1 MIDKATVARI
11 LDAADIVEVVS
22 DFVSLRRRGVNYV
35 GLCPF
40 HNERTPSFSVSKT
53 KGICHC
59 FSCGKGG
66 SPVNFI
72 MEHEQLSYYEALK
85 YLAKK
90 YHIEV
95 VEKEL
100 TDEEKAAQS
109 EREGMLIVNEFATQ
123 SFENN
128 LFNTQEGQDI
138 GMSYFYER
146 GFSENIIKKFRLGYS
161 LDNSNDLFRT
171 ATAKGYNKKYLFD
184 TGLCIDDKRGG
195 GYDRFKGRVLFP
207 VLNLAGKII
216 AFSARTLKNDQAKY
230 VNSPESIIYTKGN
243 ELYGLYQA
251 KHAIVKQNKC
261 YLVEG
266 NADVVSMHQAGFDNT
281 IASLGTALTP
291 NQVRM
296 IHRFTENVTIM
307 YDGDSAGI
315 KAALKA
321 INLLLPEGVNVR
333 VLLLP
338 DGDDPDS
345 FSKKHNATEFQ
356 EYIDNNEVDFIRFM
370 KQMLLDNVK
379 DDPIRRAAVVGDVVS
394 SIALIPFEIQRSIYT
409 KECSELF
416 GVDEEILLRE
426 IAKKIATNKQKEY
439 EKKQK
444 KTSEEENKVIEE
456 VIPVPTIDVANKKN
470 EVEQNSDSSFA
481 KILYPYEKD
490 IIRYVVKYGMIDF
503 CAEDSSDKQM
513 SLLSYVSEELALDD
527 ITFTHPIFEKIFSI
541 CKEYLN
547 EYETDLAF
555 FDDGLAKEKEIALSE
570 GINKIRRESILSIQE
585 IEQKERELNAQIE
598 YDALTKRNEF
608 QIYYLEKKLSSH
620 LDNEVRKTAFELIQE
635 KHLLSKIHS
644 RYGVLKNDVEKLDVL
659 IPQALYNLKDALI
672 QCHIKELQQALITT
686 TDPQES
692 LELLK
697 SLQELYDIRKHL
709 ASYLGDRVV
718 NPKN

>member
-1 MIDKATVARI
+1 MIDKTTVAKI

-90 YHIEV
+90 YHIEI

-100 TDEEKAAQS
+100 TDEERAEQT

-123 SFENN
+123 SFEDN
-128 LFNTQEGQDI
+128 LFNIQEGREI
-138 GMSYFYER
+138 GLSYFYER
-146 GFSENIIKKFRLGYS
+146 GFSDNIIKKFRLGYS
-161 LDNSNDLFRT
+161 LDNSNSLFKM
-171 ATAKGYNKKYLFD
+171 AVSKGYNKNYLFK
-184 TGLCIDDKRGG
+184 TGLCVDDKRGG
-195 GYDRFKGRVLFP
+195 GYDRFKGRVVFP
-207 VLNLAGKII
+207 VLNVAGKTI

-243 ELYGLYQA
+243 ELYGLFQA
-251 KHAIVKQNKC
+251 KHAIVKHNKC

-266 NADVVSMHQAGFDNT
+266 NADVVSMHQAGIDNT
-281 IASLGTALTP
+281 VASLGTALTP

-321 INLLLPEGVNVR
+321 INLLLPEGINVR

-345 FSKKHNATEFQ
+345 FAKKHNSTEFLN
-356 EYIDNNEVDFIRFM
+356 YINDNEVDFIRFM
-370 KQMLLDNVK
+370 KRMLLDEVK
-379 DDPIRRAAVVGDVVS
+379 NDPIKRASVVGDVIT
-394 SIALIPFEIQRSIYT
+394 SISLIPFEIQRSIYT

-416 GVDEEILLRE
+416 GVDEEILVRE
-426 IAKKIATNKQKEY
+426 IAKKINQNKQKEY
-439 EKKQK
+439 EKKQRK
-444 KTSEEENKVIEE
+444 ISEEKLENKREE
-456 VIPVPTIDVANKKN
+456 DIIVPIYNEEKN
-470 EVEQNSDSSFA
+470 DIIKHKTADSNA
-481 KILYPYEKD
+481 KNLFPYEKEVLKY
-490 IIRYVVKYGMIDF
+490 IVKYGMTDF
-503 CAEDSSDKQM
+503 CIGNSDVKNI
-513 SLLSYVSEELALDD
+513 SLLTYISEELDID
-527 ITFTHPIFEKIFSI
+527 EITFTNPIYIKIFSI
-541 CKEYLN
+541 AKECLN
-547 EYETDLAF
+547 DFNTDLAI
-555 FDDGLAKEKEIALSE
+555 FDEDLAKDNINALKEGVNKIRQESLFSIQDLEKKEKELNE
-570 GINKIRRESILSIQE
+570 KISAEA
-585 IEQKERELNAQIE
+585 KK
-598 YDALTKRNEF
+598 KRSEF
-608 QIYYLEKKLSSH
+608 QMYYLEKRLSSH
-620 LDNEVRKTAFELIQE
+620 IDDDVRLTTLELIQE
-635 KHLLSKIHS
+635 KHSLSKIHTK
-644 RYGVLKNDVEKLDVL
+644 YGVLKSDFEKLDILV
-659 IPQALYNLKDALI
+659 PQALYNWKDALI
-672 QCHIKELQQALITT
+672 QCQIKECQQSLNLTKDAK
-686 TDPQES
+686 ES
-692 LELLK
+692 AELLK
-697 SLQELYDIRKHL
+697 AIQELYALRKDL
-709 ASYLGDRVV
+709 AQYLGDRVV

>member
-1 MIDKATVARI
+1 M
-11 LDAADIVEVVS
+11 
-22 DFVSLRRRGVNYV
+22 
-35 GLCPF
+35 
-40 HNERTPSFSVSKT
+40 
-53 KGICHC
+53 
-59 FSCGKGG
+59 
-66 SPVNFI
+66 
-72 MEHEQLSYYEALK
+72 
-85 YLAKK
+85 
-90 YHIEV
+90 
-95 VEKEL
+95 
-100 TDEEKAAQS
+100 
-109 EREGMLIVNEFATQ
+109 
-123 SFENN
+123 
-128 LFNTQEGQDI
+128 
-138 GMSYFYER
+138 
-146 GFSENIIKKFRLGYS
+146 
-161 LDNSNDLFRT
+161 
-171 ATAKGYNKKYLFD
+171 
-184 TGLCIDDKRGG
+184 
-195 GYDRFKGRVLFP
+195 
-207 VLNLAGKII
+207 
-216 AFSARTLKNDQAKY
+216 
-230 VNSPESIIYTKGN
+230 
-243 ELYGLYQA
+243 
-251 KHAIVKQNKC
+251 
-261 YLVEG
+261 
-266 NADVVSMHQAGFDNT
+266 
-281 IASLGTALTP
+281 
-291 NQVRM
+291 
-296 IHRFTENVTIM
+296 
-307 YDGDSAGI
+307 
-315 KAALKA
+315 
-321 INLLLPEGVNVR
+321 
-333 VLLLP
+333 
-338 DGDDPDS
+338 
-345 FSKKHNATEFQ
+345 
-356 EYIDNNEVDFIRFM
+356 
-370 KQMLLDNVK
+370 LDNVK

-426 IAKKIATNKQKEY
+426 ISKKIATNKQKEY

-470 EVEQNSDSSFA
+470 EVEQNSDNSFA

-513 SLLSYVSEELALDD
+513 SLLSYVLEELALDD

-555 FDDGLAKEKEIALSE
+555 FDDGLTKEKEIALNE

-686 TDPQES
+686 TDSQES